1 MAVYLAIGFFAL
13 TALIVTAALADSAV
27 RFRNAWVIA
36 RRDLA
41 AAQADLSFE
50 LQEIGSNVV
59 ALRRPARSRPIGRR
73 PQASFLSG
81 ARRLPTIAGA
91 ASAAA

>member
-41 AAQADLSFE
+41 ATQADLSFE

-59 ALRRPARSRPIGRR
+59 ALRMPARSRP

-81 ARRLPTIAGA
+81 ARRLPAIAGA

>member
-1 MAVYLAIGFFAL
+1 MAVYLVIGFLAL
-13 TALIVTAALADSAV
+13 TTLIVTAALVDSAI

-41 AAQADLSFE
+41 ATQADLSFE
-50 LQEIGSNVV
+50 LQAIGTNVV
-59 ALRRPARSRPIGRR
+59 ALRRPARNHPNGRP
-73 PQASFLSG
+73 PQAAFLSR